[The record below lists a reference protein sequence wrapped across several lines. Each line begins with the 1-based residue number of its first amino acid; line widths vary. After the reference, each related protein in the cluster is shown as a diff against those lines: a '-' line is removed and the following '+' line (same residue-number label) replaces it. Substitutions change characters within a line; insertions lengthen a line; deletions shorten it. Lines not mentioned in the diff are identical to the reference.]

1 MDDAHAVV
9 RRDLVLPVSGLSG
22 LIRNTEWLKF
32 TEERNARVDRK
43 LKVHHNGLRGVARYL
58 CNGATVNHGRRTKC
72 IEFGNVRIDAAVS
85 AEVLSAIAPLG
96 LDAALQAIADR
107 ERAGG
112 ERLQH
117 IELELG
123 QARYE
128 AARAHRQYDA
138 VDPENRQVAGDL
150 ERRWNERLAEGARLE
165 DDLRI
170 AHAKQPPA
178 LTDAERAE
186 IFGLGTDVERLWSHP
201 AASVATRKRILRAV
215 LEEIIV
221 TVEPGVLHLKLHW
234 KGGDHTMLEVVK
246 NRAEQ
251 HRWKTNASTE
261 QLIRDLA
268 RLLPDGSIASVLNRL
283 GTRTAKGSTWTQQRV
298 CVFRNDHNIPVYRDG
313 ERAERGDLIL
323 HEAASRLGLS
333 KMTVVRWCLAGKTE
347 LRGRTVC
354 DPGD

>member
-1 MDDAHAVV
+1 M
-9 RRDLVLPVSGLSG
+9 
-22 LIRNTEWLKF
+22 
-32 TEERNARVDRK
+32 
-43 LKVHHNGLRGVARYL
+43 
-58 CNGATVNHGRRTKC
+58 
-72 IEFGNVRIDAAVS
+72 
-85 AEVLSAIAPLG
+85 
-96 LDAALQAIADR
+96 
-107 ERAGG
+107 
-112 ERLQH
+112 
-117 IELELG
+117 
-123 QARYE
+123 
-128 AARAHRQYDA
+128 
-138 VDPENRQVAGDL
+138 
-150 ERRWNERLAEGARLE
+150 
-165 DDLRI
+165 
-170 AHAKQPPA
+170 
-178 LTDAERAE
+178 
-186 IFGLGTDVERLWSHP
+186 ERLWSHP